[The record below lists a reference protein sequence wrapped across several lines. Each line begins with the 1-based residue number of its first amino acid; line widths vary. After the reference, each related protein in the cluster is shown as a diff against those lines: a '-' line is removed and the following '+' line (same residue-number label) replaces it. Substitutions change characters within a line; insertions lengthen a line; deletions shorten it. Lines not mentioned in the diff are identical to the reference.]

1 MIRPGTPEDAEAVAR
16 VHVKSWDAAY
26 DLEGPSFERR
36 VQYHH
41 DFPPI
46 VAEVD
51 GEIVGFVGV
60 GASRDSDADGELF
73 TIYVLPEH
81 WGRGIG
87 RRLIA
92 AGEERLLELGHR
104 HVILWVLETNP
115 RARRFYESAGWT
127 ADGEHRPIEILGQT
141 VPEVRYAKQL

>member
-16 VHVKSWDAAY
+16 VHVESWGAAY
-26 DLEGPSFERR
+26 EFRGPSFEQR
-36 VQYHH
+36 VPYHR

-60 GASRDSDADGELF
+60 GTSRDPGTDGELF
-73 TIYVLPEH
+73 TIYVLPEL

-87 RRLIA
+87 RRLIE
-92 AGEERLLELGHR
+92 AGEERLRALGHR
-104 HVILWVLETNP
+104 SVILWVLETNAQ
-115 RARRFYESAGWT
+115 ARRFYESAGWT
-127 ADGEHRPIEILGQT
+127 ADGERRPIEILGQA